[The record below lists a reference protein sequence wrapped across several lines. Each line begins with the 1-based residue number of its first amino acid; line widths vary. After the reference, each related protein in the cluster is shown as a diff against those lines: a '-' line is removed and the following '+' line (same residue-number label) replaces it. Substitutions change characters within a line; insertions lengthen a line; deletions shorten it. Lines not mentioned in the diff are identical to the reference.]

1 MGIEGSA
8 PTALVQVT
16 VQADWTDVI
25 ADALRLNS
33 TGTFWVSC
41 YKRGS
46 PSVHGAAKVAIVEDR
61 KVQFTGHDGIVLETI
76 TNYSFRVKIPEYD
89 NVEVEVYGTGRRSN
103 IAKISCMDVS
113 PEGALFVTGS
123 EDGTLRIGE
132 TDSGRITQELKAH
145 IQYVNTCRF
154 FPSGQV
160 VLSGGGDFLLKVW
173 SVLDGSCPVA
183 MKGHTKPISDTAII
197 DRGRNVVSS
206 SNDGTV
212 KLWEVASGTTIRTLS
227 QHEGRVN
234 AIALDSWESTVKTS
248 LALDP
253 KEVGTDGKLV
263 IAASENGT
271 LYGLDVR
278 ASEEAFQRKSYN
290 KAPLRACAYSAQHSL
305 VVSGTSEGVVEIFD
319 IRKTDQVLNRFQRGT
334 AGISSIVVS
343 APSSSSSA
351 LSSGQNCPG
360 LIIGCDDSG
369 VYETKPIQ
377 GETTVQVLREYVGYD
392 LDGPARAR
400 VVGHGPALV
409 AISKEGG
416 LLRFSGTLGGA
427 VPVPAV

>member
-8 PTALVQVT
+8 PTTLVQVT

-33 TGTFWVSC
+33 TGTFWVSS

-46 PSVHGAAKVAIVEDR
+46 PSVHGAAKVSVVEDR
-61 KVQFTGHDGIVLETI
+61 KVQLTGHDGIILEAI
-76 TNYSFRVKIPEYD
+76 TNYSFRVKIPEHD
-89 NVEVEVYGTGRRSN
+89 NIEVEVYGSGRRYN
-103 IAKISCMDVS
+103 INKISSMDVS

-132 TDSGRITQELKAH
+132 TESGRITQELKAH

-173 SVLDGSCPVA
+173 SALDGSCPVT
-183 MKGHTKPISDTAII
+183 MRGHTKPISDTAIV

-212 KLWEVASGTTIRTLS
+212 KLWEVASGTMIRTLS
-227 QHEGRVN
+227 QHQDRVN
-234 AIALDSWESTVKTS
+234 AIALDSWESTVEST

-253 KEVGTDGKLV
+253 KEVGTEGKLV
-263 IAASENGT
+263 IAASESGT

-290 KAPLRACAYSAQHSL
+290 KAPMRACAYSAQHSL

-319 IRKTDQVLNRFQRGT
+319 IRKSDQVLNRFQRGT
-334 AGISSIVVS
+334 AGISSIVFS
-343 APSSSSSA
+343 GSSSSLA
-351 LSSGQNCPG
+351 AGQNGPG

-369 VYETKPIQ
+369 VYETQQIQ
-377 GETTVQVLREYVGYD
+377 GETTVQLLREYVGYD
-392 LDGPARAR
+392 LDGPARVR
-400 VVGHGPALV
+400 VVGGGPALV

-416 LLRFSGTLGGA
+416 LLRFSGALGGT
-427 VPVPAV
+427 PPAASV

>member
-16 VQADWTDVI
+16 VQADWTDVV

-33 TGTFWVSC
+33 TGSFWVSC

-46 PSVHGAAKVAIVEDR
+46 PSVHGAAKVAVVGDR
-61 KVQFTGHDGIVLETI
+61 KVQLTGHDGIVLEAI
-76 TNYSFRVKIPEYD
+76 TNYSFKVKIPEYD
-89 NVEVEVYGTGRRSN
+89 NIEVEVYGTGRRSN
-103 IAKISCMDVS
+103 IAKIACVDMS
-113 PEGALFVTGS
+113 PEGALFVAGS

-132 TDSGRITQELKAH
+132 TESGRITQEVKAH

-173 SVLDGSCPVA
+173 SALDGSCPVT
-183 MKGHTKPISDTAII
+183 MKGHAKPISDTVII

-212 KLWEVASGTTIRTLS
+212 KLWEVASGTTIRTLA
-227 QHEGRVN
+227 QHENRVN
-234 AIALDSWESTVKTS
+234 AIALDSWESTVESS

-253 KEVGTDGKLV
+253 KEVGTEGKLV
-263 IAASENGT
+263 VAAYESGT

-278 ASEEAFQRKSYN
+278 ASKEAFQRKSYN

-334 AGISSIVVS
+334 AGISSIVL
-343 APSSSSSA
+343 SSA
-351 LSSGQNCPG
+351 SSGQNGPG

-369 VYETKPIQ
+369 VYETQGIQ
-377 GETTVQVLREYVGYD
+377 GESIVQVQREYVGFD

-400 VVGHGPALV
+400 LVGRGPALV
-409 AISKEGG
+409 AVSKEGG
-416 LLRFSGTLGGA
+416 LLRYSGTLAGA
-427 VPVPAV
+427 AASV

>member
-25 ADALRLNS
+25 TDALRLNS

-46 PSVHGAAKVAIVEDR
+46 PSVHGAAKVAIVGDR
-61 KVQFTGHDGIVLETI
+61 KVQLTGHDGVILEAV
-76 TNYSFRVKIPEYD
+76 TNYSFKVKIPDFD
-89 NVEVEVYGTGRRSN
+89 NIEVEVYGTGRRSN
-103 IAKISCMDVS
+103 IPKISCMDVS
-113 PEGALFVTGS
+113 PEGALFVSGS

-132 TDSGRITQELKAH
+132 TESGRITQEIKAH

-173 SVLDGSCPVA
+173 SVLDGSCPVT
-183 MKGHTKPISDTAII
+183 MKGHIKPISDTAII

-212 KLWEVASGTTIRTLS
+212 KLWEVASGATIRTLA
-227 QHEGRVN
+227 QHEERMN
-234 AIALDSWESTVKTS
+234 AIALDTWESTVESS
-248 LALDP
+248 LALDSR
-253 KEVGTDGKLV
+253 EVGTEGKLV

-278 ASEEAFQRKSYN
+278 TAEEAFQRKSYN
-290 KAPLRACAYSAQHSL
+290 KAPVRSCAYSAQHSL
-305 VVSGTSEGVVEIFD
+305 VVSGTSEGVVELFD
-319 IRKTDQVLNRFQRGT
+319 IRKT
-334 AGISSIVVS
+334 
-343 APSSSSSA
+343 
-351 LSSGQNCPG
+351 
-360 LIIGCDDSG
+360 
-369 VYETKPIQ
+369 E
-377 GETTVQVLREYVGYD
+377 
-392 LDGPARAR
+392 
-400 VVGHGPALV
+400 
-409 AISKEGG
+409 
-416 LLRFSGTLGGA
+416 
-427 VPVPAV
+427 